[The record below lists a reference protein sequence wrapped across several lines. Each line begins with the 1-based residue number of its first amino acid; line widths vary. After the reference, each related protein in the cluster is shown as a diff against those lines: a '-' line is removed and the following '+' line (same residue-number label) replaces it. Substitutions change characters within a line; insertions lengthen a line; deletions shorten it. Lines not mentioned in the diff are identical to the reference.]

1 METGL
6 AQLVEQLSTSTCM
19 TCRGF
24 ESRIRYLVVWFMFQ
38 FMFMGRASSSLALS
52 LKINKIC
59 VQNAMDLA
67 VRCAAKN
74 LKQ

>member
-1 METGL
+1 
-6 AQLVEQLSTSTCM
+6 
-19 TCRGF
+19 
-24 ESRIRYLVVWFMFQ
+24 LVVWFMFQ